1 MQTAAPRSYGDRR
14 ALTNRLQRLAV
25 LGLLALSGCA
35 GMGTPTLAPQGSLA
49 QQRASAQ
56 RFDPYPE
63 QGTGPEISEGRPRD
77 YDREIAETRR
87 ARWNPPRPYW
97 SQ

>member
-1 MQTAAPRSYGDRR
+1 MSPDIHRAASDVQDRAHQAYGDRR
-14 ALTNRLQRLAV
+14 ALTDRLQRLAL

-35 GMGTPTLAPQGSLA
+35 GMGTPSWPPRLVA

-63 QGTGPEISEGRPRD
+63 QGTAPDISEGRPRD
-77 YDREIAETRR
+77 L
-87 ARWNPPRPYW
+87 
-97 SQ
+97 